1 MIRAIP
7 ATSAP
12 RNRRINCG
20 KLVFSLPLVGYCF
33 IAILVAFHPPA
44 PWVVAI
50 LGSPLVL
57 VAFAVNRRAL
67 QRATGWGCCTRHG
80 PGAGPAKRDRPD
92 RDVVWV
98 TGEAHQQD
106 VASDGVTHQ
115 ALSSLATPMVIRR
128 RPPPCL

>member
-12 RNRRINCG
+12 RNRRINRG

-33 IAILVAFHPPA
+33 IAILVALHPPA

-67 QRATGWGCCTRHG
+67 QRATGWGSCTTHG
-80 PGAGPAKRDRPD
+80 PPPRQLLAARMRRQTLPRNWPLARKRQRVNAKRN
-92 RDVVWV
+92 
-98 TGEAHQQD
+98 
-106 VASDGVTHQ
+106 
-115 ALSSLATPMVIRR
+115 SSVCA
-128 RPPPCL
+128 